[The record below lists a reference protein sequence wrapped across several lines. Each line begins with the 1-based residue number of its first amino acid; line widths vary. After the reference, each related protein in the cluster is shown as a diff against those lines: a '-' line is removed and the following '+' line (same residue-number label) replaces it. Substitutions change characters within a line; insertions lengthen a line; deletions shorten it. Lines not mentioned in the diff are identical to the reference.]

1 MKGKGKALARSWSSP
16 GSEHLQEQHSH
27 SSSALA
33 LEEHPSAI
41 DVSATEAIN
50 SRPENTPWPL
60 MCPLLWERLTVIYRS
75 PY

>member
-41 DVSATEAIN
+41 DVSATEALN
-50 SRPENTPWPL
+50 SRLQNTPWPL
-60 MCPLLWERLTVIYRS
+60 MCLMLQEQLTVGCRS
-75 PY
+75 PD

>member
-1 MKGKGKALARSWSSP
+1 MQDDVKGKGKALARSWSSP

-41 DVSATEAIN
+41 DVSATEAIT
-50 SRPENTPWPL
+50 SRPQNTPGPL
-60 MCPLLWERLTVIYRS
+60 MCLCCGS
-75 PY
+75 S